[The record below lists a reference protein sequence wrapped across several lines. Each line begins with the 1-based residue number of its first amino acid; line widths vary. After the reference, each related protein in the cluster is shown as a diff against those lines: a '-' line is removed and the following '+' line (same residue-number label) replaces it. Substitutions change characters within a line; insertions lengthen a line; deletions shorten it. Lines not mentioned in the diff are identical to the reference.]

1 MHSQLRY
8 GFIFLAKN
16 RCLCFGTNLSS
27 PRAKC
32 TGFLP
37 LQLGILAQKQPDL
50 AQIMYLWSFWAKHWH
65 LWPIWSHANNEHWTR
80 CQGGFSVTW
89 VPKLLLPPVRL
100 GILAQ
105 KGQIW
110 SKICFFVLFGQ
121 ILAILAHFVLCLTK
135 TQCKQDAYVFFPAFG
150 YQNFCFLQ

>member
-32 TGFLP
+32 AGFLP

-50 AQIMYLWSFWAKHWH
+50 AQIMYLWSFRAKHWH

-89 VPKLLLPPVRL
+89 VPKLLLPPVKIRIF
-100 GILAQ
+100 GPKTAQFGSILAFSAKYWHSWTILSHARPKNNGNKVPQ
-105 KGQIW
+105 W
-110 SKICFFVLFGQ
+110 LFRY
-121 ILAILAHFVLCLTK
+121 VDTK
-135 TQCKQDAYVFFPAFG
+135 TFG
-150 YQNFCFLQ
+150 SSRKN